1 MNEVRPLIKG
11 DKHYFFGYYNKSQ
24 ISMDNKFA
32 LVLEV
37 DFIDRVPT
45 EKDIANILLVNL
57 EENTHKKIA
66 ETRAW
71 NFQQGCMLQ
80 WMPDNPS
87 TKIIF
92 NDLKNDKLIS
102 KILNIHTLDEE
113 VIESPIYDIHSSGKY
128 ALTFSFSK
136 LGAIRTGYGYKF
148 GDEEKEEEESE
159 EEKEEGISII
169 NLRTGRKKSII
180 KLSDLKQYK
189 EINSMNKG
197 RHWIDQPIFSPD
209 GNRICFLHRW
219 EIEGGLFH
227 TRFFT
232 AYANGNGLN
241 MFPDSGFYSH
251 FTWKNDKE
259 ILVWC
264 SVSEKFGNLRQ
275 GGDKSNFIIE
285 KVLPV
290 YRKLIPKFIRK
301 RVLPI
306 GYYLINVQTNKI
318 EKININNEDGHPS
331 FSKDEKF
338 LITDTY
344 PNKNNYRKL
353 IYYDCDKKKKTI
365 LGEFF
370 SLPDKKYLEFSKDEK
385 LYQSWG
391 HSEFRTDLHPR
402 LNFQG
407 DKITFDSVHE
417 FGKRNC
423 YLLDLLLLNN

>member
-24 ISMDNKFA
+24 ISMDGKHA

-45 EKDIANILLVNL
+45 EKDVANILLINL
-57 EENTHKKIA
+57 GDNTHKKIA
-66 ETRAW
+66 ETGAW

-92 NDLKNDKLIS
+92 NDYIWGQLIS
-102 KILNIHTLDEE
+102 IILDINTGKEIIVEH
-113 VIESPIYDIHSSGKY
+113 PIYDVHPSGKY

-136 LGAIRTGYGYKF
+136 LGEVRTGYGYKKGVEE
-148 GDEEKEEEESE
+148 GD
-159 EEKEEGISII
+159 EGISII
-169 NLRTGRKKSII
+169 NLRTGNKKLII
-180 KLSDLKQYK
+180 KLSDLKQHK
-189 EINSMNKG
+189 EISSMGKG
-197 RHWIDQPIFSPD
+197 RHWIDQPVFSPD
-209 GNRICFLHRW
+209 GDRICFLHRW

-370 SLPDKKYLEFSKDEK
+370 SLPDIDYLIDTESEKDY
-385 LYQSWG
+385 LNWG
-391 HSEFRTDLHPR
+391 TSEFRVDLHPR

-407 DKITFDSVHE
+407 DKITFDSIHE
-417 FGKRNC
+417 GSRNC
-423 YLLDLLLLNN
+423 YVLLL